1 MAAHPR
7 SIAAEPPLLSERL
20 EDDPAQPGPL
30 LGGGWGGGSVTVKLR
45 AAMASLPAYVPGRK
59 IPGAIVLASN
69 ESPYGLLP
77 GVADVFAE
85 RAGSVSRYPDMVS
98 SELVAAIADHHGV
111 ETERVAVGAGSV
123 EVCGQLASA
132 VVDEGGE
139 VVFGWRAFEAY
150 PIITAV
156 AGGTA
161 VKVPLDEHHVH
172 DVDAM
177 IAALTDRTRLVFLCN
192 PNNPTGTAVGGAELR
207 RLVLGIPSDVLVV
220 IDEAYREYVDPDA
233 VPDAFELFGDR
244 PNVAITRTFS
254 KAYALAGLRVGYCLA
269 SPEVA
274 AAVRKCQVPFSVS
287 GLAQAA
293 AVAAL
298 SDREEVVRR
307 AKLTITERD
316 RVTEALVDSGYDV
329 PPSQANFVWLALGER
344 SLAFAEACLAQNIIV
359 RPFAGEGV
367 RVTIGTDAEN
377 DAFLAV
383 ARSWIGS

>member
-1 MAAHPR
+1 
-7 SIAAEPPLLSERL
+7 
-20 EDDPAQPGPL
+20 
-30 LGGGWGGGSVTVKLR
+30 VTVKLR
-45 AAMASLPAYVPGRK
+45 DAMASLPAYVPGRK

-77 GVADVFAE
+77 GVADVLAE
-85 RAGSVSRYPDMVS
+85 RTGTVSRYPDMAS
-98 SELVAAIADHHGV
+98 GELIATIADHHGV
-111 ETERVAVGAGSV
+111 GPERVAVGAGSV
-123 EVCGQLASA
+123 EVCSQLASA
-132 VVDEGGE
+132 TVGPGDE

-161 VKVPLDEHHVH
+161 VKVPLDAGAVH

-177 IAALTDRTRLVFLCN
+177 LAAVTDRTRLVFLCN
-192 PNNPTGTAVGGAELR
+192 PNNPTGTAVGGAALR
-207 RLVLGIPSDVLVV
+207 RLVLGIPADVLVV

-233 VPDAFELFGDR
+233 VPDAFALFADR
-244 PNVAITRTFS
+244 PNVAVTRTFS

-269 SPEVA
+269 SPDVA

-293 AVAAL
+293 AIAAL
-298 SDREEVVRR
+298 GDREEVQRR
-307 AKLTITERD
+307 AKQTVAERD
-316 RVTEALVDSGYDV
+316 RVRASLLEAGYDV
-329 PPSQANFVWLALGER
+329 APSEANFVWLALGDR
-344 SLAFAEACLAQNIIV
+344 SQEFAAACLAERIIV

-367 RVTIGTDAEN
+367 RVTTGTDAEN

-383 ARSWIGS
+383 ARRWAPGLQPQTARD